1 MKKILI
7 TTSFFCLLILLNGC
21 LATLHPVFTE
31 KDLVAD
37 GRLAGNW
44 KKATD
49 GSVTTYRKASKDELK
64 KFSQTLQQNPDKV
77 YMVTVRSGIDNPESY
92 YYAFMVKLGKN
103 YYLDYYP
110 ADKKETEN
118 ADAFFKAHYIP
129 MHGIYRIDFKTNET
143 FELKQLD
150 GGYLEKLIR
159 NKQIR
164 IQHEV
169 MPDGDFMITAS
180 TEELQ
185 KYLIKYSDVP
195 EAYDNGNASDY
206 TKVN

>member
-1 MKKILI
+1 MPRYAPPGLYGKRSCSRWPPGRKL
-7 TTSFFCLLILLNGC
+7 
-21 LATLHPVFTE
+21 E
-31 KDLVAD
+31 KSN
-37 GRLAGNW
+37 RC
-44 KKATD
+44 
-49 GSVTTYRKASKDELK
+49 SVTTYRKASKDDLK

-92 YYAFMVKLGKN
+92 YYAFIVKLGKN

-129 MHGIYRIDFKTNET
+129 MHGITELISKQMKRLK
-143 FELKQLD
+143 LKQLD

>member
-44 KKATD
+44 KKAKD
-49 GSVTTYRKASKDELK
+49 GSVTTYRKAVKDDLK
-64 KFSQTLQQNPDKV
+64 KFSQTLQQNSDKV

-110 ADKKETEN
+110 ADTKETETT
-118 ADAFFKAHYIP
+118 DAFFKAHY
-129 MHGIYRIDFKTNET
+129 
-143 FELKQLD
+143 
-150 GGYLEKLIR
+150 
-159 NKQIR
+159 
-164 IQHEV
+164 
-169 MPDGDFMITAS
+169 
-180 TEELQ
+180 
-185 KYLIKYSDVP
+185 
-195 EAYDNGNASDY
+195 
-206 TKVN
+206 